1 MGIKKLLHDYK
12 IYVIVI
18 NCMFLPCERLVSME
32 SYKRTMIKK
41 EDNSLK
47 NRIKTKVELG
57 HFSFQGKPIYT
68 LGIINYMAKFLHLI
82 WWKLLASHLIRD

>member
-1 MGIKKLLHDYK
+1 
-12 IYVIVI
+12 
-18 NCMFLPCERLVSME
+18 ME

-82 WWKLLASHLIRD
+82 W